1 MTTISL
7 DGVYKH
13 YHLYQNNFQRF
24 REIMTGRSQGKLI
37 KALDPISLEL
47 KSGQVLGIIGGNGA
61 GKSTLLKLIAQTS
74 PPSGGNIQING
85 RVAALLEL
93 GTGFHP
99 ELTGHENIY
108 LYSSILGIKKQTM
121 DGLYDEVVEFSG
133 IGNFIHQP
141 VKTYSSGMFVRLAFS
156 VATCI
161 QPDILIIDE
170 ALSVG
175 DGQFARKSFD
185 RIMQFKDAGKTILFC
200 SHSMF
205 HIESICDRAIWLEK
219 GQVKADASP
228 DIVVNAYNMDIKA
241 KTSALP
247 ELHKH
252 TPAPMLDEEY
262 HMVEHRPEDA
272 LKNEDANNSTEQDP
286 GIKGKLASFEKIK
299 VSVAGVEGKKLTL
312 INNQSNLFI
321 NVSYRSD
328 DSIDVAQLAI
338 AIHDE
343 NDHVITSVC
352 TLMDNFELQRDNL
365 GYTKVK
371 LQYPQISLLKGRYYL
386 GVYLMCERC
395 ILVYD
400 EAIRCVE
407 LNVQQSGRELG
418 VVSLPHHWS

>member
-1 MTTISL
+1 MVTIGL

-13 YHLYQNNFQRF
+13 YHLYENNLQRF
-24 REIMTGRSQGKLI
+24 REIITGKAHGKLI
-37 KALDPISLEL
+37 KALEPVSLEL
-47 KSGQVLGIIGGNGA
+47 KSGQVLGIIGNNGA

-74 PPSGGNIQING
+74 APTGGNLQVNG

-121 DGLYDEVVEFSG
+121 DELYDEVVDFSG

-156 VATCI
+156 VATCVE
-161 QPDILIIDE
+161 PDILIIDE

-185 RIMQFKDAGKTILFC
+185 RIMKFKESGKTILFC

-205 HIESICDRAIWLEK
+205 HIEAICDKTIWLEK
-219 GQVKADASP
+219 GRVKMEGSP
-228 DIVVNAYNMDIKA
+228 DIVVNAYKMDIKA
-241 KTSALP
+241 LTSSLP
-247 ELHKH
+247 ELHKS
-252 TPAPMLDEEY
+252 TPAPMLDEEF
-262 HMVEHRPEDA
+262 HPVDHQEKDA
-272 LKNEDANNSTEQDP
+272 EVPPNKN
-286 GIKGKLASFEKIK
+286 LASFEKIR
-299 VSVAGVEGKKLTL
+299 VFADNEEGKKLQI
-312 INNQSNLFI
+312 INNQTRLS
-321 NVSYRSD
+321 VEASYYSD
-328 DSIDVAQLAI
+328 KSVAIAQLAV

-343 NDHVITSVC
+343 NDHIITSVC
-352 TLMDNFELQRDNL
+352 TLMDDVELHRDENGL
-365 GYTKVK
+365 THVK
-371 LQYPQISLLKGRYYL
+371 LDYPKIALLKGRYYL

-395 ILVYD
+395 IMVYED
-400 EAIRCVE
+400 AIRFAE